1 MKKNYFAIL
10 GSILLSNFLS
20 SQQANA
26 NINNSNV
33 SRETLFMR
41 SGYKSVIDTQG
52 SPYLYQDYKKARI
65 ANNQKLVDMRYNAYK
80 DEVDIINNGKNMTI
94 YKKPEYSPIHI
105 IDSDE
110 TIYLL
115 DFPYKGKTISGY
127 LFEVKKYDSFTV
139 LMKIS
144 KSYEEG
150 KYAQDS
156 FDRDKQNSY
165 SDLPDVFYIQ
175 KNTGEITEMPG
186 TKKNLIKMFPD
197 KKNKIE
203 QMVKENKIDTRKL
216 EVISQVLMALS

>member
-1 MKKNYFAIL
+1 MKRIL
-10 GSILLSNFLS
+10 FLS
-20 SQQANA
+20 AFVSTLVYCQQGNA
-26 NINNSNV
+26 NVNNSPV
-33 SRETLFMR
+33 TRESLLAR
-41 SGYKSVIDTQG
+41 AGYVNPLETKG
-52 SPYLYQDYKKARI
+52 SPYLYAEYKKARI

-94 YKKPEYSPIHI
+94 YKNPEYSPIHI

>member
-1 MKKNYFAIL
+1 MKRIL
-10 GSILLSNFLS
+10 FLS
-20 SQQANA
+20 AFVSTLVYCQQGNA
-26 NINNSNV
+26 NVNNSPV
-33 SRETLFMR
+33 TRETLIAR
-41 SGYKSVIDTQG
+41 AGYVNPLEAKG
-52 SPYLYQDYKKARI
+52 SPYLYAEYKKARI

>member
-1 MKKNYFAIL
+1 MKRIL
-10 GSILLSNFLS
+10 FLS
-20 SQQANA
+20 AFVSTLVYCQQGNA
-26 NINNSNV
+26 NVNNSPV
-33 SRETLFMR
+33 TRETLIAR
-41 SGYKSVIDTQG
+41 AGYVNPLETKG
-52 SPYLYQDYKKARI
+52 SPYLYAEYKKARI

>member
-1 MKKNYFAIL
+1 MKRIL
-10 GSILLSNFLS
+10 FLS
-20 SQQANA
+20 AFVSTFVYCQQGNA
-26 NINNSNV
+26 NVNNSPV
-33 SRETLFMR
+33 TRETLIAR
-41 SGYKSVIDTQG
+41 AGYVNPLETKG
-52 SPYLYQDYKKARI
+52 SPYLYAEYKKARI

-94 YKKPEYSPIHI
+94 YKNPEYSPIHI

-203 QMVKENKIDTRKL
+203 QLVKENKIDTRKL